1 MTQFLA
7 QLGTHIAALLL
18 YPGLVTMAVFG
29 STAESIWVRVS
40 EKRWVPP
47 ELPGHRPSAVLAT
60 VALSSLLAS
69 VQLSAPFNPV
79 PSDERNLIVAA
90 IALGLT
96 VWAEL
101 ALGVE
106 LFGEPGLLP
115 VVQCCWIVAVLGPSV
130 EPQSLRPQVL
140 GAVLVPSL
148 LPLKVASG
156 ALYLLC
162 LPALLKLWP
171 LPRPGERRARLRLDA
186 MRVLCWW
193 PYCGLFATLFFPP
206 PPDDLL
212 GLARFL
218 GASLA
223 VAGFCVLAG
232 VYMGRRGLDVAR
244 DVYRR
249 AVAPFAGLV
258 LVLVAVTSLLVH

>member
-18 YPGLVTMAVFG
+18 YPGLVTMVVFG

-47 ELPGHRPSAVLAT
+47 EFPWHRPSAVLAT
-60 VALSSLLAS
+60 VALSSMLAS

-79 PSDERNLIVAA
+79 PPDERNLIVAA

-106 LFGEPGLLP
+106 LFSEPGLLL
-115 VVQCCWIVAVLGPSV
+115 VVQCCWLVAVLGPAV

-171 LPRPGERRARLRLDA
+171 IPAPGERRARRRLDST
-186 MRVLCWW
+186 RVLSWW
-193 PYCGLFATLFFPP
+193 PYCGLFATLYFPP
-206 PPDDLL
+206 SSDEAIGVVRFF
-212 GLARFL
+212 GL
-218 GASLA
+218 SLI
-223 VAGFCVLAG
+223 VAGVSILAG
-232 VYMGRRGLDVAR
+232 ALLSRRGAEPAR
-244 DVYRR
+244 GIYRR
-249 AVAPFAGLV
+249 VIAPFAGVVLALV
-258 LVLVAVTSLLVH
+258 VATSLLLR

>member
-1 MTQFLA
+1 MSQFLA
-7 QLGTHIAALLL
+7 QLATHIAALLL
-18 YPGLVTMAVFG
+18 YPGLVAMAVFG
-29 STAESIWVRVS
+29 SAAESIWVRVS
-40 EKRWVPP
+40 EKRWIPP
-47 ELPGHRPSAVLAT
+47 EVPWHRPSAVLAT
-60 VALSSLLAS
+60 VGLSSMLAS

-101 ALGVE
+101 ALGIE
-106 LFGEPGLLP
+106 LFGEPGLVLL
-115 VVQCCWIVAVLGPSV
+115 VQCCWLIAVLGPAV

-171 LPRPGERRARLRLDA
+171 VPRPGERRARLRLDA
-186 MRVLCWW
+186 MRVVCWW
-193 PYCGLFATLFFPP
+193 PYCGLFATLYFPP
-206 PPDDLL
+206 AASDPV
-212 GLARFL
+212 GVARFL
-218 GASLA
+218 GLSLA
-223 VAGFCVLAG
+223 VVAFCVLAG
-232 VYMGRRGLDVAR
+232 WFLGRRGADPAR
-244 DVYRR
+244 GVYRK
-249 AVAPFAGLV
+249 AIAPFAAFV
-258 LVLVAVTSLLVH
+258 LVLVVVTSLLLR

>member
-7 QLGTHIAALLL
+7 QLAGHITALLL
-18 YPGLVTMAVFG
+18 YPGLVTIVVFG
-29 STAESIWVRVS
+29 SAAESIWVRVS
-40 EKRWVPP
+40 EKRWVLP
-47 ELPGHRPSAVLAT
+47 EFPWHRPSAVLAT
-60 VALSSLLAS
+60 VALSSMLAS

-101 ALGVE
+101 ALGIE
-106 LFGEPGLLP
+106 LFSEPGLLL
-115 VVQCCWIVAVLGPSV
+115 VVQCCWLVSVLGPAV

-156 ALYLLC
+156 GLYLLC

-193 PYCGLFATLFFPP
+193 PYCGLFATLYFPP
-206 PPDDLL
+206 AASDPLGVAQFL
-212 GLARFL
+212 GLSL
-218 GASLA
+218 SVGA
-223 VAGFCVLAG
+223 FCLLAG
-232 VYMGRRGLDVAR
+232 WFLGRRGAEPAR
-244 DVYRR
+244 GVYRK
-249 AVAPFAGLV
+249 AIAPFAAFVLALV
-258 LVLVAVTSLLVH
+258 VLTSIFLR

>member
-1 MTQFLA
+1 M
-7 QLGTHIAALLL
+7 
-18 YPGLVTMAVFG
+18 
-29 STAESIWVRVS
+29 
-40 EKRWVPP
+40 
-47 ELPGHRPSAVLAT
+47 
-60 VALSSLLAS
+60 LAS

-101 ALGVE
+101 ALGIE
-106 LFGEPGLLP
+106 LFSEPGLLL
-115 VVQCCWIVAVLGPSV
+115 VVQCCWLVSVLGPAV

-156 ALYLLC
+156 GLYLLC

-193 PYCGLFATLFFPP
+193 PYCGLFATLYFPP
-206 PPDDLL
+206 AASDPLGVAQFL
-212 GLARFL
+212 GLSLSA
-218 GASLA
+218 GA
-223 VAGFCVLAG
+223 FCLLAG
-232 VYMGRRGLDVAR
+232 WFLGRRGAEPAR
-244 DVYRR
+244 GVYRK
-249 AVAPFAGLV
+249 AIAPFAAFVLALV
-258 LVLVAVTSLLVH
+258 VLTSIFLR

>member
-1 MTQFLA
+1 MIQFLA
-7 QLGTHIAALLL
+7 QLATHSAALLL

-29 STAESIWVRVS
+29 SAAESIWVRVS
-40 EKRWVPP
+40 EKRWVLP
-47 ELPGHRPSAVLAT
+47 ELPWHRPSAVLAT
-60 VALSSLLAS
+60 VALASMLAS

-79 PSDERNLIVAA
+79 PADERNLIVAA

-101 ALGVE
+101 ALGIE
-106 LFGEPGLLP
+106 LFSEPGLLL
-115 VVQCCWIVAVLGPSV
+115 VVQCCWLVAVLGPAV

-162 LPALLKLWP
+162 LPALLKQWP
-171 LPRPGERRARLRLDA
+171 LARPGERRARLRLDA

-206 PPDDLL
+206 APADLL
-212 GLARFL
+212 GLAQFL
-218 GASLA
+218 GLSLA
-223 VAGFCVLAG
+223 AGAFCVLAG
-232 VYMGRRGLDVAR
+232 WFLGRRGAAPAR
-244 DVYRR
+244 AVYRR
-249 AVAPFAGLV
+249 AIAPFAGLV
-258 LVLVAVTSLLVH
+258 LGLVVLTSLLLR

>member
-1 MTQFLA
+1 M
-7 QLGTHIAALLL
+7 
-18 YPGLVTMAVFG
+18 
-29 STAESIWVRVS
+29 
-40 EKRWVPP
+40 
-47 ELPGHRPSAVLAT
+47 
-60 VALSSLLAS
+60 LAS
-69 VQLSAPFNPV
+69 VQLSAPFTPV

-101 ALGVE
+101 ALGIE
-106 LFGEPGLLP
+106 LFSEPGLLR
-115 VVQCCWIVAVLGPSV
+115 VVRCWRLVGVAGPAV

-162 LPALLKLWP
+162 LPALLKQWP

-193 PYCGLFATLFFPP
+193 PYCGLFATLYFPP
-206 PPDDLL
+206 APADLL
-212 GLARFL
+212 GIARFL
-218 GASLA
+218 GLSLA
-223 VAGFCVLAG
+223 AGAFCVLAG
-232 VYMGRRGLDVAR
+232 WFLCHPAPAPP
-244 DVYRR
+244 R
-249 AVAPFAGLV
+249 AAY
-258 LVLVAVTSLLVH
+258 

>member
-7 QLGTHIAALLL
+7 QLATHTAALVL
-18 YPGLVTMAVFG
+18 YPGLLTIAVFG
-29 STAESIWVRVS
+29 SAAESVWVRVS
-40 EKRWVPP
+40 ERRWVPP
-47 ELPGHRPSAVLAT
+47 EFPWHRPSAILTT
-60 VALSSLLAS
+60 VALSSMLAS
-69 VQLSAPFNPV
+69 VQLSAPFNPM

-101 ALGVE
+101 ALGIE
-106 LFGEPGLLP
+106 LFGEPGLLL
-115 VVQCCWIVAVLGPSV
+115 VVQCCWLVAVLGPAV

-156 ALYLLC
+156 LLYLLC

-171 LPRPGERRARLRLDA
+171 LPTPGERRARRRLDA

-193 PYCGLFATLFFPP
+193 PYCGLFATLYFPP
-206 PPDDLL
+206 LPSDLT
-212 GLARFL
+212 GLAGFAGL
-218 GASLA
+218 SLL
-223 VAGFCVLAG
+223 VAGFCVVAG
-232 VYMGRRGLDVAR
+232 GVMGRSGAARAR
-244 DVYRR
+244 DLYQR
-249 AVAPFAGLV
+249 AIAPFAGLV
-258 LVLVAVTSLLVH
+258 LVLVVLTSVLVH

>member
-1 MTQFLA
+1 MTQILGQLA
-7 QLGTHIAALLL
+7 THTAALLV
-18 YPGLVTMAVFG
+18 YPGLLMAAVFG
-29 STAESIWVRVS
+29 TAVKIVWTRISEHHWVMPEV
-40 EKRWVPP
+40 RW
-47 ELPGHRPSAVLAT
+47 HRPSAVLAT
-60 VALSSLLAS
+60 VAIASMLAS
-69 VQLSAPFNPV
+69 VQMSAPFNLV
-79 PSDERNLIVAA
+79 PSEERNLIIAA
-90 IALGLT
+90 VALGLAAW
-96 VWAEL
+96 VEL
-101 ALGVE
+101 ALGIE
-106 LFGEPGLLP
+106 LFGEPGLLLL
-115 VVQCCWIVAVLGPSV
+115 VQCCWLVAVLGPAV

-148 LPLKVASG
+148 LPLKFASG

-193 PYCGLFATLFFPP
+193 PYCGLFATLYFPP
-206 PPDDLL
+206 TPDDLL

-218 GASLA
+218 GVSLA

-232 VYMGRRGLDVAR
+232 VYLRRRGLDVAR
-244 DVYRR
+244 DVYQR

-258 LVLVAVTSLLVH
+258 LLLVAITSVLVH

>member
-47 ELPGHRPSAVLAT
+47 ELPWHR
-60 VALSSLLAS
+60 LSSLLAS
-69 VQLSAPFNPV
+69 IQLSAPFNPV

-106 LFGEPGLLP
+106 LFSEPGLLL
-115 VVQCCWIVAVLGPSV
+115 VVQCCWLVAVLGPAV

-193 PYCGLFATLFFPP
+193 PYCGLFATLYFPP
-206 PPDDLL
+206 VASDPL
-212 GLARFL
+212 GIARFL
-218 GASLA
+218 GTSLA
-223 VAGFCVLAG
+223 VGAFCVVAG
-232 VYMGRRGLDVAR
+232 WYLGRRRAGARRLPQRDRPLCRAGTRAGGADLDFSPV
-244 DVYRR
+244 
-249 AVAPFAGLV
+249 
-258 LVLVAVTSLLVH
+258 SH

>member
-1 MTQFLA
+1 MIQFLA
-7 QLGTHIAALLL
+7 QLATHSVALLL
-18 YPGLVTMAVFG
+18 YPGLATMALFG
-29 STAESIWVRVS
+29 SAAESIWVRVS
-40 EKRWVPP
+40 DKRWVSP
-47 ELPGHRPSAVLAT
+47 ELPWHRPSAVLAT
-60 VALSSLLAS
+60 VALSSMLAS

-106 LFGEPGLLP
+106 LFSEPGLLL
-115 VVQCCWIVAVLGPSV
+115 VVQCCWLVAVLGPAV

-171 LPRPGERRARLRLDA
+171 VPRPGERRARRRLDA
-186 MRVLCWW
+186 MRVVCWW
-193 PYCGLFATLFFPP
+193 PYCGLFATLYFPP
-206 PPDDLL
+206 SSDEAIGVVRFF
-212 GLARFL
+212 GL
-218 GASLA
+218 SLI
-223 VAGFCVLAG
+223 VAGVSILAG
-232 VYMGRRGLDVAR
+232 ALLSRRGAEPAR
-244 DVYRR
+244 GIYRR
-249 AVAPFAGLV
+249 VIAPFAGVVLALV
-258 LVLVAVTSLLVH
+258 VATSLLLR

>member
-1 MTQFLA
+1 MTQILA
-7 QLGTHIAALLL
+7 QLAGHIAALLL
-18 YPGLVTMAVFG
+18 YPGLVTMVVFG
-29 STAESIWVRVS
+29 SAAESIWVRVS
-40 EKRWVPP
+40 EKRWVLP
-47 ELPGHRPSAVLAT
+47 EFPSHRPSAVLAT
-60 VALSSLLAS
+60 VALASMLAS

-101 ALGVE
+101 ALGIE
-106 LFGEPGLLP
+106 LFSEPGLLL
-115 VVQCCWIVAVLGPSV
+115 VVQCCWLVAVLGPAV

-148 LPLKVASG
+148 LPLKLASG

-186 MRVLCWW
+186 MRVLWWW
-193 PYCGLFATLFFPP
+193 PYCGLFATLYFPP
-206 PPDDLL
+206 AASDPL
-212 GLARFL
+212 GVARFL
-218 GASLA
+218 GLSLSVGA
-223 VAGFCVLAG
+223 FCLLAG
-232 VYMGRRGLDVAR
+232 WFLGRRGAEPAR
-244 DVYRR
+244 GVYRK
-249 AVAPFAGLV
+249 AIAPFAGFVLALV
-258 LVLVAVTSLLVH
+258 VLTSLFLR

>member
-1 MTQFLA
+1 VIQFLG
-7 QLGTHIAALLL
+7 QLATHIAALLL

-29 STAESIWVRVS
+29 SAVESIWVRVS
-40 EKRWVPP
+40 EKRWIPPAVPR
-47 ELPGHRPSAVLAT
+47 HRPSAVLAT
-60 VALSSLLAS
+60 VALSSMLAS
-69 VQLSAPFNPV
+69 VQLAAPFNPV

-101 ALGVE
+101 ALGIE
-106 LFGEPGLLP
+106 LFGEPGLLL
-115 VVQCCWIVAVLGPSV
+115 VVQCCWFVAVLGPAV

-148 LPLKVASG
+148 LPLKVASA

-193 PYCGLFATLFFPP
+193 PYCGLFATLYFPP
-206 PPDDLL
+206 APSDPL
-212 GLARFL
+212 GVLRFGGL
-218 GASLA
+218 SLA
-223 VAGFCVLAG
+223 AGAFCVLAG
-232 VYMGRRGLDVAR
+232 WFLGRRGAEPAR
-244 DVYRR
+244 GVYRK
-249 AVAPFAGLV
+249 AIAPFAAFV
-258 LVLVAVTSLLVH
+258 LVLVVLTSLFLR